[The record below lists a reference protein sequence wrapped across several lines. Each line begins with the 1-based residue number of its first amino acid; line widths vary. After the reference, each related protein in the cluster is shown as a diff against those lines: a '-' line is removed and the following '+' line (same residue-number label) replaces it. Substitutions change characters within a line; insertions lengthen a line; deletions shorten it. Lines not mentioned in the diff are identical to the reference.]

1 MSNKLQGAI
10 FDFDGVIAD
19 TVPLYYEATKKM
31 AMEIGAPFTR
41 EDNLRYQG
49 VPRKVLIDDLVART
63 NNVFTDLEKEM
74 LGNRKSDYYKD
85 MISEFTVENMLPGMY
100 AFLKELKDEGI
111 KFGIASSSSN
121 APFLLERFGIRDWFE
136 CIVDPHSLKKG
147 KPDPEIFLTAADCLG
162 IDYINCAAM
171 EDGQAGLSGILQTP
185 MFSVGIGEGEVF
197 EKADWRVS
205 STLELKADTLLER
218 FNKR

>member
-1 MSNKLQGAI
+1 MSNSLQAVI

-31 AMEIGAPFTR
+31 AVEIGAPFTR
-41 EDNLRYQG
+41 EDNVRYQG

-63 NNVFTDLEKEM
+63 DKLVSDIEKER
-74 LGNRKSDYYKD
+74 LGNRKSDYYKNL
-85 MISEFTVENMLPGMY
+85 IAEFTVDNMLPGMY
-100 AFLKELKDEGI
+100 GFLKELREAGI

-121 APFLLERFGIRDWFE
+121 APYLLERFGIRDWFD

-147 KPDPEIFLTAADCLG
+147 KPNPEIFLTAADCLG
-162 IDYINCAAM
+162 IDYLHCAAI

-185 MFSVGIGEGEVF
+185 MFSVGIGEGKVF
-197 EKADWRVS
+197 EKADWQVS
-205 STLELKADTLLER
+205 STLELKAKTLLEK
-218 FNKR
+218 FNNR

>member
-1 MSNKLQGAI
+1 MTNRLQAVI

-31 AMEIGAPFTR
+31 ALEIGVSFTR

-49 VPRKVLIDDLVART
+49 VPRKVLIDDLVAQT
-63 NNVFTDLEKEM
+63 DKVFTDKEKEM
-74 LGNRKSDYYKD
+74 LGNRKSDYYKAL
-85 MISEFTVENMLPGMY
+85 IAEFTVENMLPGMY
-100 AFLKELKDEGI
+100 EFLKELREMGI

-121 APFLLERFGIRDWFE
+121 APFLLERFGIRDWFD

-162 IDYINCAAM
+162 IDYHECAAI

-185 MFSVGIGEGEVF
+185 MFSVGIGQGDVF
-197 EKADWRVS
+197 AKADWQVA
-205 STLELKADTLLER
+205 STRELSAKTLLEK
-218 FNKR
+218 FNNR

>member
-1 MSNKLQGAI
+1 MTNRLQAVI

-31 AMEIGAPFTR
+31 ALEIGVSFTR

-49 VPRKVLIDDLVART
+49 VPRKVLIDDLVAQT
-63 NNVFTDLEKEM
+63 DKVFTDKEKEI
-74 LGNRKSDYYKD
+74 LGNRKSDYYKAL
-85 MISEFTVENMLPGMY
+85 IAEFTVENMLPGMY
-100 AFLKELKDEGI
+100 EFLKELREMGI

-121 APFLLERFGIRDWFE
+121 APFLLERFGIRDWFD
-136 CIVDPHSLKKG
+136 CIVDPHSLKRG

-162 IDYINCAAM
+162 IDYHECAAI

-185 MFSVGIGEGEVF
+185 MFSVGIGQGDVF
-197 EKADWRVS
+197 AKADWQVA
-205 STLELKADTLLER
+205 STRELSAKTLLEK
-218 FNKR
+218 FNNR

>member
-1 MSNKLQGAI
+1 MANRLQAVI

-19 TVPLYYEATKKM
+19 TVPLYYKATKKM
-31 AMEIGAPFTR
+31 AVEIGASFTR

-49 VPRKVLIDDLVART
+49 VPRKVLIDDLVAQT
-63 NNVFTDLEKEM
+63 DKVFTDREKEM
-74 LGNRKSDYYKD
+74 LGNRKSEYYKAL
-85 MISEFTVENMLPGMY
+85 ISEFTVENMLPGMY
-100 AFLKELKDEGI
+100 EFLKDLREMGI

-121 APFLLERFGIRDWFE
+121 APFLLDRFGIRDWFE

-162 IDYINCAAM
+162 VDYHECAAI

-185 MFSVGIGEGEVF
+185 MFSVGIGQGDVF
-197 EKADWRVS
+197 AKADWQVA
-205 STLELKADTLLER
+205 STRELSASTLLEK
-218 FNKR
+218 FNNR

>member
-1 MSNKLQGAI
+1 MTNRLQAVI

-19 TVPLYYEATKKM
+19 TVPLYYKATKKM
-31 AMEIGAPFTR
+31 AVEIGASFTR

-49 VPRKVLIDDLVART
+49 VPRKVLIDELVAQT
-63 NNVFTDLEKEM
+63 DKVFTDREKEM
-74 LGNRKSDYYKD
+74 LGNHKSEYYKAL
-85 MISEFTVENMLPGMY
+85 ISEFTVENMLPGMY
-100 AFLKELKDEGI
+100 EFLKDLREMGI

-162 IDYINCAAM
+162 VDYHECAAI

-185 MFSVGIGEGEVF
+185 MFSVGIGQGDVF
-197 EKADWRVS
+197 AKADWQVA
-205 STLELKADTLLER
+205 STRELSASTLLEK
-218 FNKR
+218 FNNR

>member
-1 MSNKLQGAI
+1 MSNKLQGVI

-41 EDNLRYQG
+41 KDNLRYQG

-121 APFLLERFGIRDWFE
+121 APYLLERFGIRDWFE

-185 MFSVGIGEGEVF
+185 MYSVGIGEGEVF

>member
-1 MSNKLQGAI
+1 MTNRLQAVI

-31 AMEIGAPFTR
+31 ALEIGASFTR

-49 VPRKVLIDDLVART
+49 VPRKVLIDDLVAQT
-63 NNVFTDLEKEM
+63 DKVFTDKEKEM
-74 LGNRKSDYYKD
+74 LGNRKSEYYKAL
-85 MISEFTVENMLPGMY
+85 IAEFTVENMLPGMY
-100 AFLKELKDEGI
+100 EFLKELREMGI

-162 IDYINCAAM
+162 VDYHKCAAI

-185 MFSVGIGEGEVF
+185 MFSVGIGQGDVF
-197 EKADWRVS
+197 AKADWQVA
-205 STLELKADTLLER
+205 STRELSAKTLLEK
-218 FNKR
+218 FNNR

>member
-1 MSNKLQGAI
+1 MTNRLQAVI

-31 AMEIGAPFTR
+31 ALEIGVSFTR

-49 VPRKVLIDDLVART
+49 VPRKVLIDDLVGQT
-63 NNVFTDLEKEM
+63 DKVFTDKEKEM
-74 LGNRKSDYYKD
+74 LGNRKSDYYKAL
-85 MISEFTVENMLPGMY
+85 IAEFTVENMLPGMY
-100 AFLKELKDEGI
+100 EFLKELREMGI

-121 APFLLERFGIRDWFE
+121 APFLLERFGIRDWFD

-162 IDYINCAAM
+162 IDYHECAAI

-185 MFSVGIGEGEVF
+185 MFSVGIGQGDVF
-197 EKADWRVS
+197 AKADWQVA
-205 STLELKADTLLER
+205 STRELSAKTLLEK
-218 FNKR
+218 FNNR

>member
-1 MSNKLQGAI
+1 MSNKLQGVI

>member
-1 MSNKLQGAI
+1 MSNKLQAVI

-19 TVPLYYEATKKM
+19 TVPNYYEATKKM

-41 EDNLRYQG
+41 EDNLKYQG
-49 VPRKVLIDDLVART
+49 VPRKILIDDLVART
-63 NNVFTDLEKEM
+63 NKVFTELEKEV
-74 LGNRKSDYYKD
+74 LGNRKSDYYKVL
-85 MISEFTVENMLPGMY
+85 ISEFTVENMLPGMY
-100 AFLKELKDEGI
+100 AFLKELKDAGI

-121 APFLLERFGIRDWFE
+121 APYLLERFGIRDWFE
-136 CIVDPHSLKKG
+136 CIVDPHSLKRG

-162 IDYINCAAM
+162 VDYANCAAI

-185 MFSVGIGEGEVF
+185 MFAVGIGEGEVF

-205 STLELKADTLLER
+205 STLELKADTLLAK

>member
-1 MSNKLQGAI
+1 MTNRLQAVI

-31 AMEIGAPFTR
+31 ALEIGVSFTR

-49 VPRKVLIDDLVART
+49 VPRKVLIDDLVAQT
-63 NNVFTDLEKEM
+63 DKVFTDKEKEI
-74 LGNRKSDYYKD
+74 LGNRKSDYYKAL
-85 MISEFTVENMLPGMY
+85 IAEFTVENMLPGMY
-100 AFLKELKDEGI
+100 EFLKELREMGI

-121 APFLLERFGIRDWFE
+121 APFLLERFGIRDWFD

-162 IDYINCAAM
+162 IDYHECAAI

-185 MFSVGIGEGEVF
+185 MFSVGIGQGDVF
-197 EKADWRVS
+197 AKADWQVA
-205 STLELKADTLLER
+205 STRELSAKTLLEK
-218 FNKR
+218 FNNR

>member
-1 MSNKLQGAI
+1 MSNKLEAVI

-19 TVPLYYEATKKM
+19 TVPLYYEATRIM

-63 NNVFTDLEKEM
+63 DKMFTDIEKEL

-85 MISEFTVENMLPGMY
+85 LIAEFTVENMLPGMY
-100 AFLKELKDEGI
+100 NFLKELREAGI

-121 APFLLERFGIRDWFE
+121 APYLLERFGIRDWFE
-136 CIVDPHSLKKG
+136 CIVDPHSLKRG

-162 IDYINCAAM
+162 VDYINCAAI

-197 EKADWRVS
+197 EKADWQVS
-205 STLELKADTLLER
+205 STLELKANILLEK
-218 FNKR
+218 FNQR

>member
-1 MSNKLQGAI
+1 MSNKLQGVI

-63 NNVFTDLEKEM
+63 DNVFTDLEKEI

-85 MISEFTVENMLPGMY
+85 LIGEFTAENMLPGMY
-100 AFLKELKDEGI
+100 AFLKELKDAGI

-121 APFLLERFGIRDWFE
+121 APYLLERFGIRDWFE
-136 CIVDPHSLKKG
+136 CIVDPHSLKRG

-162 IDYINCAAM
+162 LDYINCAAI

-205 STLELKADTLLER
+205 STLELKADTLLEK
-218 FNKR
+218 FSKR

>member
-1 MSNKLQGAI
+1 MSNKLQAVI

-19 TVPLYYEATKKM
+19 TVPLYYEATKKVAIEM
-31 AMEIGAPFTR
+31 GAPFTR

-49 VPRKVLIDDLVART
+49 VPRMVLIDDLVART

-121 APFLLERFGIRDWFE
+121 APYLLERFGIRDWFE

-147 KPDPEIFLTAADCLG
+147 KPDPEIFLAAANCLG
-162 IDYINCAAM
+162 VEYTNCAAI

-205 STLELKADTLLER
+205 STLELKADTLLDK
-218 FNKR
+218 FNNR

>member
-1 MSNKLQGAI
+1 MSNKLQGVI

-31 AMEIGAPFTR
+31 AIEIGAPFTR

-49 VPRKVLIDDLVART
+49 VPRNVLIDDLVART
-63 NNVFTDLEKEM
+63 DNVFTDLEKEM

-85 MISEFTVENMLPGMY
+85 LISEFTVENMLPGMY
-100 AFLKELKDEGI
+100 GFLKELKDAGI

-121 APFLLERFGIRDWFE
+121 APYLLERFGIREWFE
-136 CIVDPHSLKKG
+136 CIVDPHSLKRG

-162 IDYINCAAM
+162 VDYANCAAI

-197 EKADWRVS
+197 EKADWHVS
-205 STLELKADTLLER
+205 STLELKANTLLEK

>member
-1 MSNKLQGAI
+1 MSNKLQGVI

-162 IDYINCAAM
+162 IDYINCVAM

-185 MFSVGIGEGEVF
+185 MFSVGIGEGGVF

>member
-1 MSNKLQGAI
+1 MTNRLQAVI

-31 AMEIGAPFTR
+31 ALEIGVSFTR

-49 VPRKVLIDDLVART
+49 VPRKVLIDDLVAQT
-63 NNVFTDLEKEM
+63 DKVFTDREKEM
-74 LGNRKSDYYKD
+74 LGNRKSDYYKAL
-85 MISEFTVENMLPGMY
+85 IAEFTVENMLPGMY
-100 AFLKELKDEGI
+100 EFLKELKDIGI

-121 APFLLERFGIRDWFE
+121 APFLLERFGIKDWFE

-147 KPDPEIFLTAADCLG
+147 KPDPEIFLTAADCLEV
-162 IDYINCAAM
+162 DYQDCAAI

-185 MFSVGIGEGEVF
+185 MFSVGIGKGDVF
-197 EKADWRVS
+197 EKADWQVS
-205 STLELKADTLLER
+205 STRELSAKILLEK
-218 FNKR
+218 FNNR